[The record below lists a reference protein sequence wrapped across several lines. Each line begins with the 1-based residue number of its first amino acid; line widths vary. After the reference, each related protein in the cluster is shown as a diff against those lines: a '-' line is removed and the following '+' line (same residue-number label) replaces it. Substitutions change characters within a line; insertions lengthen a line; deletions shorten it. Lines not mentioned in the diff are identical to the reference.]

1 MERQIISKGSSF
13 SFKTEPALSERTLKG
28 LIQVSI
34 SDMIILKVKSTS
46 VPLEEL
52 HPVTEKLLRGI
63 PPYLHQKGNELSLAS
78 SSGAF

>member
-1 MERQIISKGSSF
+1 MERQIISKRSGF
-13 SFKTEPALSERTLKG
+13 SFKTEPALSERTMKG

-34 SDMIILKVKSTS
+34 SDMIILKVKSIS

-52 HPVTEKLLRGI
+52 HPIMEKRLRGI
-63 PPYLHQKGNELSLAS
+63 IPYLHQKGNELSIAS